1 MESEVE
7 LSWGERLGRGF
18 YSVGA
23 RRLARALIGTTLVR
37 RLPTGETVAGVIVE
51 TEAYVGVR
59 DRASHAYGG
68 RRTAR
73 NESMYG
79 PPGTAYVYFTY
90 GMHHCFN
97 VVCGAEGE
105 PEAVLVRALEPIAG
119 VEAMRRLRMEAGGGW
134 GSGGTSG
141 LAQIAERDIC
151 RGPGRLCRALGI
163 DRSIDGI
170 DLTRD
175 VVVWIAAAGRSG
187 DPGYRKIERS
197 ARVGVANAGSWAE
210 RPLRYYAAGH
220 PCVSE
225 GGRGGGKR
233 RPREDRSTAR
243 VLSGS
248 GA

>member
-1 MESEVE
+1 MIDPG
-7 LSWGERLGRGF
+7 WGERLGRGF

-59 DRASHAYGG
+59 DRASHAFGG

-97 VVCGAEGE
+97 VVCGLEGE

-119 VEAMRRLRMEAGGGW
+119 VETMRRLRMEAGGRAAK
-134 GSGGTSG
+134 GGQPG
-141 LAQIAERDIC
+141 PARIAERDLC
-151 RGPGRLCRALGI
+151 RGPGRLCRAAAI
-163 DRSIDGI
+163 DRSLDGI
-170 DLTRD
+170 DLTGD
-175 VVVWIAAAGRSG
+175 SAVWIVARACSG
-187 DPGYRKIERS
+187 VEGYRKIERS
-197 ARVGVANAGSWAE
+197 ARVGVAYAGAWAD
-210 RPLRYYAAGH
+210 RPLRYLAAGH
-220 PCVSE
+220 PCVSV
-225 GGRGGGKR
+225 GGRGGGSR
-233 RPREDRSTAR
+233 RPRK
-243 VLSGS
+243 
-248 GA
+248 